1 MDAANFPPGLSGR
14 LTGVNSGVRRSYMG
28 TTERIRNILAAAL
41 SPSQLDVIDESGL
54 HAGHAGAVPG
64 KTTHIRVVVEAEA
77 FRGKSR
83 IDSHRM
89 VNELLKDEIA
99 AGLHALAIEARAP
112 R

>member
-1 MDAANFPPGLSGR
+1 
-14 LTGVNSGVRRSYMG
+14 MG
-28 TTERIRNILAAAL
+28 TVERIWNIVATAL
-41 SPSQLDVIDESGL
+41 SPARLEVVDESGL

-64 KTTHIRVVVEAEA
+64 KTTHVRIVVEADA

-83 IDSHRM
+83 VECHRA

>member
-1 MDAANFPPGLSGR
+1 
-14 LTGVNSGVRRSYMG
+14 MG
-28 TTERIRNILAAAL
+28 TVERIRNIVATAL
-41 SPSQLDVIDESGL
+41 SPARLEVVDESGL
-54 HAGHAGAVPG
+54 HAGHTGAVPG
-64 KTTHIRVVVEAEA
+64 KTTHVRIVVEADA

-83 IDSHRM
+83 IECHRA

>member
-1 MDAANFPPGLSGR
+1 
-14 LTGVNSGVRRSYMG
+14 MG
-28 TTERIRNILAAAL
+28 TVERIRNIVATAL
-41 SPSQLDVIDESGL
+41 SPARLEVVDESGL

-64 KTTHIRVVVEAEA
+64 KTTHVRIVVEAEA

-83 IDSHRM
+83 IECHRA

>member
-1 MDAANFPPGLSGR
+1 
-14 LTGVNSGVRRSYMG
+14 MG
-28 TTERIRNILAAAL
+28 TIERIRNTVAAAL
-41 SPSQLDVIDESGL
+41 SPTRLEVVDESGL

-64 KTTHIRVVVEAEA
+64 KTTHVRLVVEAEA

-83 IDSHRM
+83 IECHRA

-99 AGLHALAIEARAP
+99 AGLHALVIEARAP